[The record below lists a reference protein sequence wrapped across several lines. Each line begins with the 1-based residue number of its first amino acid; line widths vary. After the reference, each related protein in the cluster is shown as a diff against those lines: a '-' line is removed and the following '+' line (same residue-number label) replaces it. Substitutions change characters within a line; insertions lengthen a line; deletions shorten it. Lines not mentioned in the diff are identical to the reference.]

1 MADRVIFMG
10 WNRPVAGREQQAMKL
25 FEKSMEYWEKQKS
38 GGQIESYEPVF
49 LSSHG
54 GDLNGFVMV
63 RGEAEKL
70 AEVQNDGTFL
80 DLATEAN
87 YCLEGYGVI
96 IGYVGEGATEVF
108 TRWAKLVG
116 G

>member
-1 MADRVIFMG
+1 MQLFQKA
-10 WNRPVAGREQQAMKL
+10 REA
-25 FEKSMEYWEKQKS
+25 WEKQKAE
-38 GGQIESYEPVF
+38 GQIESYEPVF
-49 LSSHG
+49 LNYHG

>member
-10 WNRPVAGREQQAMKL
+10 WNRPVVGREQQAMKL
-25 FEKSMEYWEKQKS
+25 FQKSMEYWEKQKS
-38 GGQIESYEPVF
+38 EGQIEDHEPVF
-49 LSSHG
+49 LTHHG

-70 AEVQNDGTFL
+70 SEVQKDDMFL
-80 DLATEAN
+80 DLSIEAN

-96 IGYVGEGATEVF
+96 IGYVGEGVTDVF
-108 TRWAKLVG
+108 TRWAKLIG
-116 G
+116 S

>member
-10 WNRPVAGREQQAMKL
+10 WNRPVVGREQQAMKL
-25 FEKSMEYWEKQKS
+25 FEKSMEYWEKQKAE
-38 GGQIESYEPVF
+38 GQIESYEPVF
-49 LSSHG
+49 LTSHG

-63 RGEAEKL
+63 RGEAERL
-70 AEVQNDGTFL
+70 AEVQNDGTFK
-80 DLATEAN
+80 DLAAEAN
-87 YCLEGYGVI
+87 YCIEGYGVI
-96 IGYVGEGATEVF
+96 IGYIGEGATEVF

>member
-10 WNRPVAGREQQAMKL
+10 WNRPAVGREQQAMQL
-25 FEKSMEYWEKQKS
+25 FQKSMEYWEKQKS
-38 GGQIESYEPVF
+38 EGQIEGYEPVF
-49 LSSHG
+49 LSAHG

-70 AEVQNDGTFL
+70 FEVQKDGTFL
-80 DLATEAN
+80 DLAIEAG
-87 YCLEGYGVI
+87 YCLEGYGI
-96 IGYVGEGATEVF
+96 ITGYVGEGVTDIF
-108 TRWAKLVG
+108 TRWSKLVG

>member
-10 WNRPVAGREQQAMKL
+10 WNRPLVGREQQAMQL
-25 FEKSMEYWEKQKS
+25 FQKSMEYWEKQKTE
-38 GGQIESYEPVF
+38 GQIESYEPVF
-49 LSSHG
+49 LNYHG